1 MSDEFAVRQ
10 CAITL
15 RLNGR
20 SVKYVCSAL
29 GRSEFWFYNGDSGRL
44 AVGTTFPLGVAH
56 YLMCR
61 RQARLLIQESQ
72 SGREGLRLV
81 NR

>member
-1 MSDEFAVRQ
+1 MNDEFAARQ

-29 GRSEFWFYNGDSGRL
+29 GRSEFWFYNGGAGHL
-44 AVGTTFPLGVAH
+44 AAAHLFPSEWRTTSSADAKCG
-56 YLMCR
+56 C
-61 RQARLLIQESQ
+61 
-72 SGREGLRLV
+72 
-81 NR
+81 